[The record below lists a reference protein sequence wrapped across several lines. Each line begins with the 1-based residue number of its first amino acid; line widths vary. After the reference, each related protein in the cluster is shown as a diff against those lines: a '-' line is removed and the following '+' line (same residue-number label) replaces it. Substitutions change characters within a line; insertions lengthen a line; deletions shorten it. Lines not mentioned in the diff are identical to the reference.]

1 MYDTAFLA
9 IEKSNREVYF
19 CSRKFKVSNQFE
31 PILRFKHINGMKRY
45 ILHSICAVAVC
56 GTLLFVACNGNS
68 SKKAAT
74 GQSAPTEQA
83 DVLEIDELLAS
94 ADSLAGK
101 TVTIEGVCT
110 HTCKHGARK
119 IFLMGS
125 DDTQII
131 RVESGELGSFD
142 PQCVNRI
149 VRVTGTLD
157 EQRVDEAYLMAWEA
171 QAKAQTGERHGTTE
185 AGCDAEKAARQETAN
200 TVAERIADFRA
211 KIAARKAAEGKDY
224 LSFYYVTA
232 TSYEIE
238 Q

>member
-1 MYDTAFLA
+1 M
-9 IEKSNREVYF
+9 
-19 CSRKFKVSNQFE
+19 
-31 PILRFKHINGMKRY
+31 KHILLRA
-45 ILHSICAVAVC
+45 LAVALAC
-56 GTLLFVACNGNS
+56 GACASVSCGGNAS
-68 SKKAAT
+68 TKAKT
-74 GQSAPTEQA
+74 RQTEA
-83 DVLEIDELLAS
+83 ARPAAVEIDELLAS

-110 HTCKHGARK
+110 HTCRHGARK

-125 DDTQII
+125 DDTQTV

-157 EQRVDEAYLMAWEA
+157 EQRVDEAYLAAWEE
-171 QAKAQTGERHGTTE
+171 QTKAQTGERHGTTE
-185 AGCDAEKAARQETAN
+185 AGCDAEKAARQETGA

>member
-1 MYDTAFLA
+1 M
-9 IEKSNREVYF
+9 
-19 CSRKFKVSNQFE
+19 
-31 PILRFKHINGMKRY
+31 KHILLRA
-45 ILHSICAVAVC
+45 LAVALAC
-56 GTLLFVACNGNS
+56 GACASVSCGGNAS
-68 SKKAAT
+68 TKAKT
-74 GQSAPTEQA
+74 RQTEA
-83 DVLEIDELLAS
+83 ARPAALEIDELLAT

-110 HTCKHGARK
+110 HTCRHGARK

-125 DDTQII
+125 DDTQTV

-157 EQRVDEAYLMAWEA
+157 EQRVDEAYLAAWEE
-171 QAKAQTGERHGTTE
+171 QTKAQTGERHGTTE
-185 AGCDAEKAARQETAN
+185 AGCDAEKAARQETGA

>member
-1 MYDTAFLA
+1 M
-9 IEKSNREVYF
+9 
-19 CSRKFKVSNQFE
+19 
-31 PILRFKHINGMKRY
+31 KHILLRA
-45 ILHSICAVAVC
+45 LAVALAC
-56 GTLLFVACNGNS
+56 GACASVSCGGNAS
-68 SKKAAT
+68 TKAKT
-74 GQSAPTEQA
+74 RQTEA
-83 DVLEIDELLAS
+83 ARPAALEIDELLAS

-110 HTCKHGARK
+110 HTCRHGARK

-125 DDTQII
+125 DDTLTV
-131 RVESGELGSFD
+131 RVESGQLGIFD

-149 VRVTGTLD
+149 LRVTGTLD
-157 EQRVDEAYLMAWEA
+157 EQRVDEAYLAAWEE
-171 QAKAQTGERHGTTE
+171 QTKAQTGERHGTTE
-185 AGCDAEKAARQETAN
+185 AGCDAEKAARQETGA

>member
-1 MYDTAFLA
+1 M
-9 IEKSNREVYF
+9 
-19 CSRKFKVSNQFE
+19 
-31 PILRFKHINGMKRY
+31 KHILLRA
-45 ILHSICAVAVC
+45 LAVALAC
-56 GTLLFVACNGNS
+56 GACASVSCGGNAS
-68 SKKAAT
+68 TKAKT
-74 GQSAPTEQA
+74 RQTEA
-83 DVLEIDELLAS
+83 ARPAALEIDELLAS

-110 HTCKHGARK
+110 HTCRHGARK

-125 DDTQII
+125 DDTQTV

-157 EQRVDEAYLMAWEA
+157 EQRVDEAYLAAWEE
-171 QAKAQTGERHGTTE
+171 QTKAQTGERHGTTE
-185 AGCDAEKAARQETAN
+185 AGCDAEKAARQETGA

-211 KIAARKAAEGKDY
+211 KIAARKAVEGKDY

>member
-1 MYDTAFLA
+1 M
-9 IEKSNREVYF
+9 
-19 CSRKFKVSNQFE
+19 
-31 PILRFKHINGMKRY
+31 KHILLRA
-45 ILHSICAVAVC
+45 LAVALAC
-56 GTLLFVACNGNS
+56 GACASVSCGGNAS
-68 SKKAAT
+68 TKAKT
-74 GQSAPTEQA
+74 RQTEA
-83 DVLEIDELLAS
+83 ARPAALEIDELLAS

-110 HTCKHGARK
+110 HTCRHGARK

-125 DDTQII
+125 DDTQTV

-157 EQRVDEAYLMAWEA
+157 EQRVDEAYLTAWEE
-171 QAKAQTGERHGTTE
+171 QTKAQTGERHGTTE
-185 AGCDAEKAARQETAN
+185 AGCDAEKAARQETGA

>member
-1 MYDTAFLA
+1 M
-9 IEKSNREVYF
+9 
-19 CSRKFKVSNQFE
+19 
-31 PILRFKHINGMKRY
+31 KHILLRA
-45 ILHSICAVAVC
+45 LAVALAC
-56 GTLLFVACNGNS
+56 GACASVSCGGNAS
-68 SKKAAT
+68 TKAKT
-74 GQSAPTEQA
+74 RQTEA
-83 DVLEIDELLAS
+83 ARPAALEIDELLAS

-110 HTCKHGARK
+110 HTCRHGARK

-125 DDTQII
+125 DDTQTV

-157 EQRVDEAYLMAWEA
+157 EQRVDEAYLAAWEE
-171 QAKAQTGERHGTTE
+171 QTKAQTGERHGTTE
-185 AGCDAEKAARQETAN
+185 AGCDAEKAARQETGA

-224 LSFYYVTA
+224 LSFYYVAA

>member
-1 MYDTAFLA
+1 M
-9 IEKSNREVYF
+9 
-19 CSRKFKVSNQFE
+19 
-31 PILRFKHINGMKRY
+31 KHILLRA
-45 ILHSICAVAVC
+45 LAVALAC
-56 GTLLFVACNGNS
+56 GACASVSCGGNAS
-68 SKKAAT
+68 TKAKT
-74 GQSAPTEQA
+74 RQTEA
-83 DVLEIDELLAS
+83 ARPAALEIDELLAS

-110 HTCKHGARK
+110 HTCRHGARK

-125 DDTQII
+125 DDTQTV

-157 EQRVDEAYLMAWEA
+157 EQRVDEAYLAAWEE
-171 QAKAQTGERHGTTE
+171 QTKAQTGERHGTTE
-185 AGCDAEKAARQETAN
+185 AGCDAEKAARQETGA

-224 LSFYYVTA
+224 LSFYYVTV

>member
-1 MYDTAFLA
+1 MKIFVSYSFRIA
-9 IEKSNREVYF
+9 I
-19 CSRKFKVSNQFE
+19 
-31 PILRFKHINGMKRY
+31 L
-45 ILHSICAVAVC
+45 C
-56 GTLLFVACNGNS
+56 GTLAFVACGGNT
-68 SKKAAT
+68 SKRATAEQTAAAE
-74 GQSAPTEQA
+74 QS

-94 ADSLAGK
+94 ADSLARK
-101 TVTIEGVCT
+101 FVTIEGVCT

-125 DDTQII
+125 DDTQTI
-131 RVESGELGSFD
+131 RVESGELGHFD
-142 PQCVNRI
+142 PQCVNRV

-157 EQRVDEAYLMAWEA
+157 EQRVDEAYLTAWERR
-171 QAKAQTGERHGTTE
+171 AKAQTAEKHGTAE
-185 AGCDAEKAARQETAN
+185 AGCDAEKAARQEAGN

-232 TSYEIE
+232 TSYEIL

>member
-1 MYDTAFLA
+1 M
-9 IEKSNREVYF
+9 
-19 CSRKFKVSNQFE
+19 
-31 PILRFKHINGMKRY
+31 KHILLRA
-45 ILHSICAVAVC
+45 LAVALAC
-56 GTLLFVACNGNS
+56 GACASVSCGGNAS
-68 SKKAAT
+68 TKAKT
-74 GQSAPTEQA
+74 RQTEA
-83 DVLEIDELLAS
+83 ALEIDELLAS

-110 HTCKHGARK
+110 HTCRHGARK

-125 DDTQII
+125 DDTQTV

-157 EQRVDEAYLMAWEA
+157 EQRVDEAYLAAWEE
-171 QAKAQTGERHGTTE
+171 QTKAQTGERHGTTE
-185 AGCDAEKAARQETAN
+185 AGCDAEKAARQETGA

>member
-1 MYDTAFLA
+1 M
-9 IEKSNREVYF
+9 
-19 CSRKFKVSNQFE
+19 
-31 PILRFKHINGMKRY
+31 KHILLRA
-45 ILHSICAVAVC
+45 LAVALAC
-56 GTLLFVACNGNS
+56 GACASVSCGGNAS
-68 SKKAAT
+68 TKAKT
-74 GQSAPTEQA
+74 RPTEA
-83 DVLEIDELLAS
+83 ARPAALEIDELLAS

-110 HTCKHGARK
+110 HTCRHGARK

-125 DDTQII
+125 DDTQTV

-157 EQRVDEAYLMAWEA
+157 EQRVDEAYLAAWEE
-171 QAKAQTGERHGTTE
+171 QTKAQTGERHGTTE
-185 AGCDAEKAARQETAN
+185 AGCDAEKAARQETGA

>member
-1 MYDTAFLA
+1 M
-9 IEKSNREVYF
+9 
-19 CSRKFKVSNQFE
+19 
-31 PILRFKHINGMKRY
+31 KHILLRA
-45 ILHSICAVAVC
+45 LAVALAC
-56 GTLLFVACNGNS
+56 GACASVSCGGNAS
-68 SKKAAT
+68 TKAKT
-74 GQSAPTEQA
+74 RQTEA
-83 DVLEIDELLAS
+83 ARPAALEIDELLAS

-110 HTCKHGARK
+110 HTCRHGARK

-125 DDTQII
+125 DDTQTV

-157 EQRVDEAYLMAWEA
+157 EQRVDEAYLAAWEE
-171 QAKAQTGERHGTTE
+171 QTKAQTGERHGTTE
-185 AGCDAEKAARQETAN
+185 AGCDAEKAARQETGA

-238 Q
+238 H

>member
-1 MYDTAFLA
+1 M
-9 IEKSNREVYF
+9 
-19 CSRKFKVSNQFE
+19 
-31 PILRFKHINGMKRY
+31 KHILLRA
-45 ILHSICAVAVC
+45 LAVALAC
-56 GTLLFVACNGNS
+56 GACASVSCGGNAS
-68 SKKAAT
+68 TKAKT
-74 GQSAPTEQA
+74 RQTEA
-83 DVLEIDELLAS
+83 ARPAALEIDELLAS

-110 HTCKHGARK
+110 HTCRHGARK

-125 DDTQII
+125 DDTQTV

-157 EQRVDEAYLMAWEA
+157 EQRVDEAYLAAWEE
-171 QAKAQTGERHGTTE
+171 QTKAQTGERHGTTE
-185 AGCDAEKAARQETAN
+185 AGCDAEKAARQETGA

-211 KIAARKAAEGKDY
+211 KIAARKAAEGKNY

>member
-1 MYDTAFLA
+1 M
-9 IEKSNREVYF
+9 
-19 CSRKFKVSNQFE
+19 
-31 PILRFKHINGMKRY
+31 KHILLRA
-45 ILHSICAVAVC
+45 LAVALAC
-56 GTLLFVACNGNS
+56 GACASVSCGGNAS
-68 SKKAAT
+68 TKAKT
-74 GQSAPTEQA
+74 RQTEA
-83 DVLEIDELLAS
+83 ARPAALEIDELLAS

-101 TVTIEGVCT
+101 TVRIEGVCT
-110 HTCKHGARK
+110 HTCRHGARK

-125 DDTQII
+125 DDTQTV

-157 EQRVDEAYLMAWEA
+157 EQRVDEAYLAAWEE
-171 QAKAQTGERHGTTE
+171 QTKAQTGERHGTTE
-185 AGCDAEKAARQETAN
+185 AGCDAEKAARQETGA

>member
-1 MYDTAFLA
+1 M
-9 IEKSNREVYF
+9 
-19 CSRKFKVSNQFE
+19 
-31 PILRFKHINGMKRY
+31 KHILLRA
-45 ILHSICAVAVC
+45 LAVALAC
-56 GTLLFVACNGNS
+56 GACASVSCGGNAS
-68 SKKAAT
+68 TKAKT
-74 GQSAPTEQA
+74 RQTEA
-83 DVLEIDELLAS
+83 ARPAALEIDELLAS

-110 HTCKHGARK
+110 HTCRHGARK

-125 DDTQII
+125 DDTQTV

-157 EQRVDEAYLMAWEA
+157 EQRVDEAYLAAWEE
-171 QAKAQTGERHGTTE
+171 QTKAQTGERHGTTE
-185 AGCDAEKAARQETAN
+185 AGCDAEKAARQETGA

-211 KIAARKAAEGKDY
+211 KITARKAAEGKDY

>member
-1 MYDTAFLA
+1 MKRNYMAAVALLA
-9 IEKSNREVYF
+9 I
-19 CSRKFKVSNQFE
+19 VS
-31 PILRFKHINGMKRY
+31 
-45 ILHSICAVAVC
+45 CTAVSC
-56 GTLLFVACNGNS
+56 GSGT
-68 SKKAAT
+68 SKQ
-74 GQSAPTEQA
+74 GQSAPAAHATA
-83 DVLEIDELLAS
+83 NSTVLEV
-94 ADSLAGK
+94 DSLLKNAETLAGQP
-101 TVTIEGVCT
+101 VVVEGVCT
-110 HTCKHGARK
+110 HICQHGGGK

-125 DDTQII
+125 DDTQTV

-157 EQRVDEAYLMAWEA
+157 EQRVDEAYLAAWEE
-171 QAKAQTGERHGTTE
+171 QTKAQTGERHGTTE
-185 AGCDAEKAARQETAN
+185 AGCDAEKAARQETGA

>member
-1 MYDTAFLA
+1 M
-9 IEKSNREVYF
+9 
-19 CSRKFKVSNQFE
+19 
-31 PILRFKHINGMKRY
+31 KHILLRA
-45 ILHSICAVAVC
+45 LAVALAC
-56 GTLLFVACNGNS
+56 GACASVSCGGNAS
-68 SKKAAT
+68 TKAKT
-74 GQSAPTEQA
+74 RQTEA
-83 DVLEIDELLAS
+83 ARPAGLEIDELLAS

-110 HTCKHGARK
+110 HTCRHGARK

-125 DDTQII
+125 DDTQTV

-157 EQRVDEAYLMAWEA
+157 EQRVDEAYLAAWEE
-171 QAKAQTGERHGTTE
+171 QTKAQTGERHGTTE
-185 AGCDAEKAARQETAN
+185 AGCDAEKAARQETGA

>member
-1 MYDTAFLA
+1 M
-9 IEKSNREVYF
+9 
-19 CSRKFKVSNQFE
+19 
-31 PILRFKHINGMKRY
+31 KHILLRA
-45 ILHSICAVAVC
+45 LAVALAC
-56 GTLLFVACNGNS
+56 GACASVSCGGNAS
-68 SKKAAT
+68 TKAKT
-74 GQSAPTEQA
+74 RQTEA
-83 DVLEIDELLAS
+83 ARPAALEIDELLAS

-110 HTCKHGARK
+110 HTCRHGARK

-125 DDTQII
+125 DDTQTV

-157 EQRVDEAYLMAWEA
+157 EQRVDEAYHAAWEE
-171 QAKAQTGERHGTTE
+171 QTKAQTGERHGTTE
-185 AGCDAEKAARQETAN
+185 AGCDAEKAARQETGA

>member
-1 MYDTAFLA
+1 M
-9 IEKSNREVYF
+9 
-19 CSRKFKVSNQFE
+19 
-31 PILRFKHINGMKRY
+31 KHILLRA
-45 ILHSICAVAVC
+45 LAVALAC
-56 GTLLFVACNGNS
+56 GACASVSCGGNAS
-68 SKKAAT
+68 TKAKT
-74 GQSAPTEQA
+74 RQTEA
-83 DVLEIDELLAS
+83 ARPAALEIDELLAS

-110 HTCKHGARK
+110 HTCRHGARK

-125 DDTQII
+125 DDTQTV

-142 PQCVNRI
+142 PQCVNSI

-157 EQRVDEAYLMAWEA
+157 EQRVDEAYLAAWEE
-171 QAKAQTGERHGTTE
+171 QTKAQTGERHGTTE
-185 AGCDAEKAARQETAN
+185 AGCDAEKAARQETGA

>member
-1 MYDTAFLA
+1 M
-9 IEKSNREVYF
+9 
-19 CSRKFKVSNQFE
+19 
-31 PILRFKHINGMKRY
+31 KHILLRA
-45 ILHSICAVAVC
+45 LAVALAC
-56 GTLLFVACNGNS
+56 GARASVSCGGNAS
-68 SKKAAT
+68 TKAKT
-74 GQSAPTEQA
+74 RQTEA
-83 DVLEIDELLAS
+83 ARPAALEIDELLAS

-110 HTCKHGARK
+110 HTCRHGARK

-125 DDTQII
+125 DDTQTV

-157 EQRVDEAYLMAWEA
+157 EQRVDEAYLAAWEE
-171 QAKAQTGERHGTTE
+171 QTKAQTGERHGTTE
-185 AGCDAEKAARQETAN
+185 AGCDAEKAARQETGA

>member
-1 MYDTAFLA
+1 M
-9 IEKSNREVYF
+9 
-19 CSRKFKVSNQFE
+19 
-31 PILRFKHINGMKRY
+31 KHILLRA
-45 ILHSICAVAVC
+45 LAVALAC
-56 GTLLFVACNGNS
+56 GACASVSCGGNAS
-68 SKKAAT
+68 TKAKTRQTEAARPAT
-74 GQSAPTEQA
+74 
-83 DVLEIDELLAS
+83 LEIDELLAS

-110 HTCKHGARK
+110 HTCRHGARK

-125 DDTQII
+125 DDTQTV

-157 EQRVDEAYLMAWEA
+157 EQRVDEAYLAAWEE
-171 QAKAQTGERHGTTE
+171 QTKAQTGERHGTTE
-185 AGCDAEKAARQETAN
+185 AGCDAEKAARQETGA

>member
-1 MYDTAFLA
+1 M
-9 IEKSNREVYF
+9 
-19 CSRKFKVSNQFE
+19 
-31 PILRFKHINGMKRY
+31 KHILLRA
-45 ILHSICAVAVC
+45 LAVALAC
-56 GTLLFVACNGNS
+56 GACASVSCGGNAS
-68 SKKAAT
+68 TKAKT
-74 GQSAPTEQA
+74 RQTEA
-83 DVLEIDELLAS
+83 ARPAALEIDELLAS

-110 HTCKHGARK
+110 HTCRHGARK

-125 DDTQII
+125 DDTQTV

-157 EQRVDEAYLMAWEA
+157 EQRVDEAYLAAWEE
-171 QAKAQTGERHGTTE
+171 QTKAQTGERHGTTE
-185 AGCDAEKAARQETAN
+185 AGCDAEKAARQETGA

-224 LSFYYVTA
+224 LSFSYVTA

>member
-1 MYDTAFLA
+1 M
-9 IEKSNREVYF
+9 
-19 CSRKFKVSNQFE
+19 
-31 PILRFKHINGMKRY
+31 KHILLRA
-45 ILHSICAVAVC
+45 LAVALAC
-56 GTLLFVACNGNS
+56 GACASVSCGGNAS
-68 SKKAAT
+68 TKAKT
-74 GQSAPTEQA
+74 RQTEA
-83 DVLEIDELLAS
+83 ARPAALEIDELLAS

-110 HTCKHGARK
+110 HTGRHGARK

-125 DDTQII
+125 DDTQTV

-157 EQRVDEAYLMAWEA
+157 EQRVDEAYLAAWEE
-171 QAKAQTGERHGTTE
+171 QTKAQTGERHGTTE
-185 AGCDAEKAARQETAN
+185 AGCDAEKAARQETGA

>member
-1 MYDTAFLA
+1 M
-9 IEKSNREVYF
+9 
-19 CSRKFKVSNQFE
+19 
-31 PILRFKHINGMKRY
+31 KHILLRA
-45 ILHSICAVAVC
+45 LAVALAC
-56 GTLLFVACNGNS
+56 GACASVSCGGNAS
-68 SKKAAT
+68 TKAKT
-74 GQSAPTEQA
+74 RQTEA
-83 DVLEIDELLAS
+83 ARPAALEIDELLAS

-110 HTCKHGARK
+110 HTCRHGARK

-125 DDTQII
+125 DDTQTV
-131 RVESGELGSFD
+131 RVESGELCSFD

-157 EQRVDEAYLMAWEA
+157 EQRVDEAYLAAWEE
-171 QAKAQTGERHGTTE
+171 QTKAQTGERHGTTE
-185 AGCDAEKAARQETAN
+185 AGCDAEKAARQETGA

>member
-1 MYDTAFLA
+1 M
-9 IEKSNREVYF
+9 
-19 CSRKFKVSNQFE
+19 
-31 PILRFKHINGMKRY
+31 KHILLRA
-45 ILHSICAVAVC
+45 LAVALAC
-56 GTLLFVACNGNS
+56 GAGASVSCGGNAS
-68 SKKAAT
+68 TKAKT
-74 GQSAPTEQA
+74 RQTEA
-83 DVLEIDELLAS
+83 ARPAALEIDELLAS

-110 HTCKHGARK
+110 HTCRHGARK

-125 DDTQII
+125 DDTQTV

-157 EQRVDEAYLMAWEA
+157 EQRVDEAYLAAWEE
-171 QAKAQTGERHGTTE
+171 QTKAQTGERHGTTE
-185 AGCDAEKAARQETAN
+185 AGCDAEKAARQETGA

>member
-1 MYDTAFLA
+1 M
-9 IEKSNREVYF
+9 
-19 CSRKFKVSNQFE
+19 
-31 PILRFKHINGMKRY
+31 KHILLRA
-45 ILHSICAVAVC
+45 LAVALAC
-56 GTLLFVACNGNS
+56 GACASVSCGGNAS
-68 SKKAAT
+68 TKAKT
-74 GQSAPTEQA
+74 RQTEA
-83 DVLEIDELLAS
+83 ARPAALEIDELLAA

-110 HTCKHGARK
+110 HTCRHGARK

-125 DDTQII
+125 DDTQTV

-157 EQRVDEAYLMAWEA
+157 EQRVDEAYLAAWEE
-171 QAKAQTGERHGTTE
+171 QTKAQTGERHGTTE
-185 AGCDAEKAARQETAN
+185 AGCDAEKAARQETGA

>member
-1 MYDTAFLA
+1 M
-9 IEKSNREVYF
+9 
-19 CSRKFKVSNQFE
+19 
-31 PILRFKHINGMKRY
+31 KHILLRA
-45 ILHSICAVAVC
+45 LAVALAC
-56 GTLLFVACNGNS
+56 GACASVSCGGNAS
-68 SKKAAT
+68 TKAKT
-74 GQSAPTEQA
+74 RQTEA
-83 DVLEIDELLAS
+83 ALEIDELLAS

-110 HTCKHGARK
+110 HTCRHGARK

-125 DDTQII
+125 DDTQTV

-157 EQRVDEAYLMAWEA
+157 EQRVDEVYLAAWEE
-171 QAKAQTGERHGTTE
+171 QTKAQTGEWHGTTE
-185 AGCDAEKAARQETAN
+185 AGCDAEKAARQETGA

>member
-1 MYDTAFLA
+1 M
-9 IEKSNREVYF
+9 
-19 CSRKFKVSNQFE
+19 
-31 PILRFKHINGMKRY
+31 KHILLRA
-45 ILHSICAVAVC
+45 LAVALAC
-56 GTLLFVACNGNS
+56 GACASVSCGGNS
-68 SKKAAT
+68 STKAKT
-74 GQSAPTEQA
+74 RQTEVA
-83 DVLEIDELLAS
+83 RPAALEIDELLAS

-110 HTCKHGARK
+110 HTCRHGARK

-125 DDTQII
+125 DDTQTV

-157 EQRVDEAYLMAWEA
+157 EQRVDEAYLAAWEE
-171 QAKAQTGERHGTTE
+171 QTKAQTGERHGTTE
-185 AGCDAEKAARQETAN
+185 AGCDAEKAARQETGA

>member
-1 MYDTAFLA
+1 M
-9 IEKSNREVYF
+9 
-19 CSRKFKVSNQFE
+19 
-31 PILRFKHINGMKRY
+31 KHILLRA
-45 ILHSICAVAVC
+45 LAVALAC
-56 GTLLFVACNGNS
+56 VACASVSCGGNAS
-68 SKKAAT
+68 TKAKT
-74 GQSAPTEQA
+74 RQTEA
-83 DVLEIDELLAS
+83 ARPAALEIDELLAS

-110 HTCKHGARK
+110 HTCRHGARK

-125 DDTQII
+125 DDTQTV
-131 RVESGELGSFD
+131 RVESGELGGFD

-157 EQRVDEAYLMAWEA
+157 EQRVDEAYLAAWEE
-171 QAKAQTGERHGTTE
+171 QTKAQTGERHGTTE
-185 AGCDAEKAARQETAN
+185 AGCDAEKAARQETGA

>member
-1 MYDTAFLA
+1 M
-9 IEKSNREVYF
+9 
-19 CSRKFKVSNQFE
+19 
-31 PILRFKHINGMKRY
+31 KHILLRA
-45 ILHSICAVAVC
+45 LAVALAC
-56 GTLLFVACNGNS
+56 GACASVSCGGNAS
-68 SKKAAT
+68 TKAKPR
-74 GQSAPTEQA
+74 QTEA
-83 DVLEIDELLAS
+83 ARPAALEIDELLAS

-110 HTCKHGARK
+110 HTCRHGARK

-125 DDTQII
+125 DDTQTV

-149 VRVTGTLD
+149 MRVTGTLD
-157 EQRVDEAYLMAWEA
+157 EQRVDEAYLAAWEE
-171 QAKAQTGERHGTTE
+171 QTKAQTGERHGTTE
-185 AGCDAEKAARQETAN
+185 AGCDAEKAARQETGA

>member
-1 MYDTAFLA
+1 M
-9 IEKSNREVYF
+9 
-19 CSRKFKVSNQFE
+19 
-31 PILRFKHINGMKRY
+31 KHILLRA
-45 ILHSICAVAVC
+45 LAVALAC
-56 GTLLFVACNGNS
+56 GACASVSCGGNAS
-68 SKKAAT
+68 TTAKTRLTEAARP
-74 GQSAPTEQA
+74 AA
-83 DVLEIDELLAS
+83 LEIDELLAS

-110 HTCKHGARK
+110 HTCRHGARK

-125 DDTQII
+125 DDTQTV

-157 EQRVDEAYLMAWEA
+157 EQRVDEAYLAAWEE
-171 QAKAQTGERHGTTE
+171 QTKAQTGERHGTTE
-185 AGCDAEKAARQETAN
+185 AGCDAEKAARQETGA

>member
-1 MYDTAFLA
+1 M
-9 IEKSNREVYF
+9 
-19 CSRKFKVSNQFE
+19 
-31 PILRFKHINGMKRY
+31 KHILLRA
-45 ILHSICAVAVC
+45 LAVALAC
-56 GTLLFVACNGNS
+56 GACASVSCGGNAS
-68 SKKAAT
+68 TKAKT
-74 GQSAPTEQA
+74 RQTEA
-83 DVLEIDELLAS
+83 ARPAALEIDELLAS

-110 HTCKHGARK
+110 HTCRHGARK

-125 DDTQII
+125 DDTQTV

-157 EQRVDEAYLMAWEA
+157 EQRVDEAYLAAWEE
-171 QAKAQTGERHGTTE
+171 QTKAQTGERHGTTE
-185 AGCDAEKAARQETAN
+185 AGCDAEKAARQETGA

-211 KIAARKAAEGKDY
+211 KIAARKATEGKDY

>member
-1 MYDTAFLA
+1 M
-9 IEKSNREVYF
+9 
-19 CSRKFKVSNQFE
+19 
-31 PILRFKHINGMKRY
+31 KHILLRT
-45 ILHSICAVAVC
+45 LAVALAC
-56 GTLLFVACNGNS
+56 GACASVSCGGNAS
-68 SKKAAT
+68 TKAKT
-74 GQSAPTEQA
+74 RQTEA
-83 DVLEIDELLAS
+83 ARLAALEIDELLAS

-110 HTCKHGARK
+110 HTCRHGARK

-125 DDTQII
+125 DDTQTV

-157 EQRVDEAYLMAWEA
+157 EQRVDEAYLAAWEE
-171 QAKAQTGERHGTTE
+171 QTKAQTGERHGTTE
-185 AGCDAEKAARQETAN
+185 AGCDAEKAARQETGA

>member
-1 MYDTAFLA
+1 M
-9 IEKSNREVYF
+9 
-19 CSRKFKVSNQFE
+19 
-31 PILRFKHINGMKRY
+31 KHILLRA
-45 ILHSICAVAVC
+45 LAVALAC
-56 GTLLFVACNGNS
+56 GACASVSCGGNAS
-68 SKKAAT
+68 TKAKT
-74 GQSAPTEQA
+74 RQTEA
-83 DVLEIDELLAS
+83 ARPAALEIDELLAS

-110 HTCKHGARK
+110 HTCRHGARK

-125 DDTQII
+125 DDTQTV
-131 RVESGELGSFD
+131 RDESGELGSFD

-157 EQRVDEAYLMAWEA
+157 EQRVDEAYLAAWEE
-171 QAKAQTGERHGTTE
+171 QTKAQTGERHGTTE
-185 AGCDAEKAARQETAN
+185 AGCDAEKAARQETGA

>member
-1 MYDTAFLA
+1 M
-9 IEKSNREVYF
+9 
-19 CSRKFKVSNQFE
+19 
-31 PILRFKHINGMKRY
+31 KHILLRA
-45 ILHSICAVAVC
+45 LAVALAC
-56 GTLLFVACNGNS
+56 GACASVSCGGNAS
-68 SKKAAT
+68 TKAKT
-74 GQSAPTEQA
+74 RQTEA
-83 DVLEIDELLAS
+83 ARPAALEIDELLAS

-110 HTCKHGARK
+110 HTCRHGARK

-125 DDTQII
+125 DDTQTV

-185 AGCDAEKAARQETAN
+185 AGCDAEKAARQETGA